1 MSEELYRTLV
11 VKLTMLKEREITALD
26 VLDFMDSF
34 LQYAESCSGAPLIL
48 SGREEEERY
57 QDVADQLLDM
67 FDPFTDQD
75 ISARLQE
82 SLDLLTLQMI
92 LGREEAGDPDTTM
105 KARRLQ
111 QLLL

>member
-11 VKLTMLKEREITALD
+11 VKLNMLRDREITALD
-26 VLDFMDSF
+26 VLDFIDSF
-34 LQYAESCSGAPLIL
+34 LQYAESCSGAPMIL

-67 FDPFTDQD
+67 FDPFTDQS
-75 ISARLQE
+75 ISERLQE

-92 LGREEAGDPDTTM
+92 LSREEAGDPDTTS

>member
-75 ISARLQE
+75 RDGFFRCNAV
-82 SLDLLTLQMI
+82 
-92 LGREEAGDPDTTM
+92 
-105 KARRLQ
+105 
-111 QLLL
+111 

>member
-1 MSEELYRTLV
+1 
-11 VKLTMLKEREITALD
+11 
-26 VLDFMDSF
+26 
-34 LQYAESCSGAPLIL
+34 
-48 SGREEEERY
+48 
-57 QDVADQLLDM
+57 M

-75 ISARLQE
+75 ISERLQE

-92 LGREEAGDPDTTM
+92 LDREEAGDPDTTR